1 MQQHERLVKRKKK
14 NSYMIRFILVIC
26 IMVTAFILVMNDR
39 NPEEHIL
46 PPIPQ
51 TNYADKNADSNSKNN
66 SREKANKNA
75 WWLVLVNR
83 WNPIEKHNKIKTTI
97 LSNGELVDER
107 IYPDLQKMFD
117 AARNDGVY
125 PIVVSGYRTE
135 QEQEELYNN
144 KLAAYQAEGLSDAE
158 AKKETE
164 LWVAIPGTSEHQ
176 LGLAVDINADGI
188 HSKGK
193 QVYRWLEDHAHLY
206 GFIKR
211 YSPDKT
217 KITGVANEPWHYRYV
232 GVRAATELYH
242 QGICLEEYLG
252 KAN

>member
-39 NPEEHIL
+39 NPEKHI
-46 PPIPQ
+46 PSPMPQ
-51 TNYADKNADSNSKNN
+51 TNYADNNADSNSKNN

-75 WWLVLVNR
+75 WWLVLVNQ
-83 WNPIEKHNKIKTTI
+83 WNPIEKRDKIKTTI
-97 LSNGELVDER
+97 LSNGERVDER

-135 QEQEELYNN
+135 QEQKEIYNN
-144 KLAAYQAEGLSDAE
+144 KLAAYLAEGLSDAE

-188 HSKGK
+188 HSKGT
-193 QVYRWLEDHAHLY
+193 QVYQWLEQHAHLY

-211 YSPDKT
+211 YSSDKT
-217 KITGVANEPWHYRYV
+217 EITGVANEPWHYRYV
-232 GVRAATELYH
+232 GVRAATELYD

-252 KAN
+252 KVN